1 MRRDEGTLLDI
12 AKAARAVLTFTQCL
26 VVTRVLKLRLE
37 GVSDE
42 IEEG

>member
-1 MRRDEGTLLDI
+1 MKGTLLDI
-12 AKAARAVLTFTQCL
+12 AKAARAVLTFTQGL

-37 GVSDE
+37 GVPDE